1 MAVFLEYPLPDEV
14 LISVV
19 AYYVQ
24 HDEVSNVTAF
34 CRRLFGEGAG
44 LGMPVAIVTNL
55 RHLEDETRQSWGMTA
70 EEIRDRLTLFP
81 YYAAFWPRE
90 KVDYVTALCLQMPEQ
105 RRSEHVPPRWSAN
118 ALHTGVYR
126 LGIRFC
132 PTCWCE
138 DDAKGGRRYWRRAHQ
153 LPGVV
158 TCHVHGCTL
167 STIGTGAKG
176 MFSRRQPCV
185 GTFLDVPGTPF
196 QHAARRE
203 VAVLSAAVLNEGA
216 AALQLANYRAR
227 LDCLRLLGYGA
238 NNRHLLDET
247 RLVRDVVHTFGKSY
261 LELVR
266 LFPKEP
272 RSWIHDSTY
281 SNRGRERVGNLTTIL
296 MDVFLSGVLR
306 RVKDSPG
313 PICPSAES
321 ANDPRHR
328 LVIRDAPDGGFHCFC
343 SCGYSFV
350 FEEDAQRYNR
360 RLQPTS
366 AGPDYARAA
375 ALLDDKGWP
384 RERIARVF
392 GVSEENLAHW
402 MRFQAEASGRKL
414 CLARARLMV
423 QWIELVYRCGA
434 ADRAPAEDIRLW
446 RLVQKLWDVL
456 PQSLTPLDCR
466 D

>member
-19 AYYVQ
+19 ACYVQ

-44 LGMPVAIVTNL
+44 LEMPVAIVTNL
-55 RHLEDETRQSWGMTA
+55 RHLEAETRQSWGMTA
-70 EEIRDRLTLFP
+70 EQIRDRLTLFP
-81 YYAAFWPRE
+81 YYAAFWPKA
-90 KVDYVTALCLQMPEQ
+90 KVDSVTALCFQVPEQ
-105 RRSEHVPPRWSAN
+105 RRSEDGPPPWRSN
-118 ALHTGVYR
+118 TLRTGVYR

-132 PTCWCE
+132 TACWLE
-138 DDAKGGRRYWRRAHQ
+138 DDAKRVRRYWRRAHQ

-158 TCHVHGCTL
+158 TCHVHGCAL
-167 STIGTGAKG
+167 STIGPAAKG
-176 MFSRRQPCV
+176 MLSTRHPRAD
-185 GTFLDVPGTPF
+185 TSLDVPGTPF
-196 QHAARRE
+196 QRAARHE
-203 VAVLSAAVLNEGA
+203 VGVLSAAVLREGA
-216 AALQLANYRAR
+216 TALRLADCRER
-227 LDCLRLLGYGA
+227 LDCLRVLGYGA
-238 NNRHLLDET
+238 NNRHLIDEA

-266 LFPKEP
+266 LSPREP
-272 RSWIHDSTY
+272 RSWIHDSVN
-281 SNRGRERVGNLTTIL
+281 SSPRQKRVGNLTAIL

-321 ANDPRHR
+321 ADDPCHR
-328 LVIRDAPDGGFHCFC
+328 LVIRDAPDRGFHCFC
-343 SCGYSFV
+343 SCGYSFL
-350 FEEDAQRYNR
+350 FEEDAQQYNR
-360 RLQPTS
+360 RLEPTS

-402 MRFQAEASGRKL
+402 MRFEAEASGRKL
-414 CLARARLMV
+414 CLARARLLV
-423 QWIELVYRCGA
+423 QWTELVYRCGA